1 MRDALEVGE
10 RDSRRQDNASEPP
23 MSIQMVIV
31 ILIAGIL
38 VVGSLLIYAYNLLV
52 RLRQN
57 VHEAWSAI
65 DTELQRRHDLIPALV
80 ETVKG
85 YAAHERGTLEA
96 VIAARN
102 AAAADHGPVES
113 QAQHQGQLVEALRR
127 LLAVVEAYPDL
138 KASSRYLDLQK
149 QLVETED
156 RLSKA
161 RRFYNANVRE
171 LNTAT
176 QSFPLSLLAGWFR
189 FEPQPYFEVEETARR
204 APAVKIA

>member
-1 MRDALEVGE
+1 ML
-10 RDSRRQDNASEPP
+10 QL
-23 MSIQMVIV
+23 IIV
-31 ILIAGIL
+31 ILIGLAL
-38 VVGSLLIYAYNLLV
+38 AVGSVLVFIHNRLV

-65 DTELQRRHDLIPALV
+65 DTELQRRHDLVPVLV

-85 YAAHERGTLEA
+85 YASHERGTLEA

-102 AAAADHGPVES
+102 TAAAQRGADQAHQQNES
-113 QAQHQGQLVEALRR
+113 AMVEALRR
-127 LLAVVEAYPDL
+127 LLVVVEAYPEL
-138 KASSRYLDLQK
+138 KADQRFLDLQK

-171 LNTAT
+171 LNTAVQT
-176 QSFPLSLLAGWFR
+176 FPWSLLAGPFG
-189 FEPQPYFEVEETARR
+189 FAALPYFEVEEAARKT
-204 APAVKIA
+204 PAVKMG

>member
-1 MRDALEVGE
+1 MKLA
-10 RDSRRQDNASEPP
+10 
-23 MSIQMVIV
+23 IV
-31 ILIAGIL
+31 IIVGVVLVAALL
-38 VVGSLLIYAYNLLV
+38 VVWAYNFLV

-65 DTELQRRHDLIPALV
+65 DTELQRRHDLVPALV

-85 YAAHERGTLEA
+85 YAAHEKQTLEA

-138 KASSRYLDLQK
+138 KASSRFLDLQK

-171 LNTAT
+171 LNTAA
-176 QSFPLSLLAGWFR
+176 QAFPLSLVAGRFG
-189 FEPQPYFEVEETARR
+189 FEPQPYFEVEEAARKT
-204 APAVKIA
+204 PAVKMG

>member
-1 MRDALEVGE
+1 MKMA
-10 RDSRRQDNASEPP
+10 
-23 MSIQMVIV
+23 IV
-31 ILIAGIL
+31 ILVAVL
-38 VVGSLLIYAYNLLV
+38 LLAGSLLIWAYNLLV

-65 DTELQRRHDLIPALV
+65 DTELQRRHDLVPALV

-85 YAAHERGTLEA
+85 YAAHEKQTLEA

-102 AAAADHGPVES
+102 AAAADHGPVAS

-127 LLAVVEAYPDL
+127 LMAVVEAYPDL
-138 KASSRYLDLQK
+138 KASSRFLDLQH

-171 LNTAT
+171 LNTAA
-176 QSFPLSLLAGWFR
+176 QAFPLSLVAGRFG
-189 FEPQPYFEVEETARR
+189 FEPQPYFEVEETARK
-204 APAVKIA
+204 APAVKMG